1 MANNYAQVHH
11 LTTSGET
18 TTGHGSGNTTFGDR
32 NEYNSSQAYPR
43 EGNVDAG
50 ANTST
55 NTYARDT
62 TSSTPRQNTTG
73 AVPQDD
79 SISPVPRDSVSGQA
93 LNLDHEYEP
102 RTSIS
107 QSKHDPLAGTEGP
120 FKVPTTDDVS
130 KSGIPPFS
138 SVGQQNAPG
147 RAGSIGEKALSALGY
162 GGNHVERPKEDQG
175 LGEKIVNFL
184 GA

>member
-1 MANNYAQVHH
+1 MSNNYAQAHH
-11 LTTSGET
+11 LTTSDGT
-18 TTGHGSGNTTFGDR
+18 MTGHSSSNTTFGDQ
-32 NEYNSSQAYPR
+32 NEYNSSQAYSR
-43 EGNVDAG
+43 EGHVNAG

-55 NTYARDT
+55 DTYARDA

-79 SISPVPRDSVSGQA
+79 SISAVPRHSVSGQP
-93 LNLDHEYEP
+93 LNLNHEYEP

-120 FKVPTTDDVS
+120 FQVPTTDDVS
-130 KSGIPPFS
+130 KSGVPPTS
-138 SVGQQNAPG
+138 SVGQHNAPG
-147 RAGSIGEKALSALGY
+147 RAGSVGEKALGALGY

-175 LGEKIVNFL
+175 LGEKIVNLL